1 MKTNGEW
8 LELFVT
14 KYNLGPFVAPFLGH
28 RGSIFYH
35 FLFVLVGFFPWSVF
49 LGPTAVAVW
58 RAARAGGR
66 ETPSYVFVL
75 CWIGVF
81 FGFWSVC
88 STKLPHYVLP
98 AYPALAILTAR
109 FLDGWLQR
117 HESAPRFIVPLA
129 TASFLA
135 VGALMLAVLPWLA
148 ARYVPGDEVI
158 AIVGLPLVL
167 GGAAAAGFLA
177 GGRRPAYLAA
187 IAASSVLFI
196 VALFAWAAL
205 RIDRH
210 QHARPLLAALR
221 GDSRAAAADRRLQVL
236 LPEHRL
242 LCRRTRGQDQR
253 RRPTRTLYRAIF
265 ASLRDYD
272 RRRPKRPRIAV
283 AWPMARRRPARRAS
297 WTRARFWCLLR

>member
-1 MKTNGEW
+1 M
-8 LELFVT
+8 
-14 KYNLGPFVAPFLGH
+14 
-28 RGSIFYH
+28 
-35 FLFVLVGFFPWSVF
+35 LVGFFPWSVF

-135 VGALMLAVLPWLA
+135 VGVLMLAVLPWLA

-221 GDSRAAAADRRLQVL
+221 GDSRAAPQIAGYKYCYPSIVYYAGGPVAKINDAAQLGRFIEQSSHPYVITTGDGLSDLESRL
-236 LPEHRL
+236 H
-242 LCRRTRGQDQR
+242 GQWR
-253 RRPTRTLYRAIF
+253 
-265 ASLRDYD
+265 
-272 RRRPKRPRIAV
+272 V
-283 AWPMARRRPARRAS
+283 VARRA
-297 WTRARFWCLLR
+297 RFLDKGEILVLAPLTAPTELTLRDDTPGRGGGDSFRK